1 MPPAVLFVLVI
12 QRLLER
18 SVMLQRLSASSLD
31 GAEYTPTIVV
41 SQYPK
46 CDNEFIQIWYQN
58 CMKDVTDMTGPQS
71 LAQFHFDKEKSGKIL
86 RKWADESGLTRQ
98 ELSDITGIPLN
109 TLNNSLYGK
118 VQDLTV
124 DRTFKIATATG
135 HCICEYIK
143 LQLENEN
150 IDFADKVHVLR
161 DPALVKQ
168 KAFDTVII
176 DDHHTINE
184 KVPDHLLD
192 RFKRVYDNII
202 EQMRDQIKQTKDSRT
217 IMQEQYK
224 DQIKAIEEAH
234 KETMERADKQIARLE
249 KQVSRLRI
257 ALIIETSAIG
267 LLFFV
272 DALVG
277 GRGWIVQS
285 FLRVG
290 DDMSFVRRG

>member
-1 MPPAVLFVLVI
+1 MT
-12 QRLLER
+12 
-18 SVMLQRLSASSLD
+18 D
-31 GAEYTPTIVV
+31 
-41 SQYPK
+41 SQ
-46 CDNEFIQIWYQN
+46 
-58 CMKDVTDMTGPQS
+58 T
-71 LAQFHFDKEKSGKIL
+71 LAQFHFDKGKSGRIL

-135 HCICEYIK
+135 HCICEYIQ
-143 LQLENEN
+143 LQLENES

-184 KVPDHLLD
+184 AAPDHLLD
-192 RFKRVYDNII
+192 RFRRVYDSII
-202 EQMRDQIKQTKDSRT
+202 TQMRDQIAQLKESRA
-217 IMQEQYK
+217 IMQEQYA
-224 DQIKAIEEAH
+224 QQLA
-234 KETMERADKQIARLE
+234 TMERQHAAHNAAIETHHAEAMERAGKEIARL
-249 KQVSRLRI
+249 QQQNTRLRR
-257 ALIIETSAIG
+257 ALTIETIAIG

-277 GRGWIVQS
+277 DRGWILRS
-285 FLRVG
+285 FFRMG
-290 DDMSFVRRG
+290 DDGTSIITRG

>member
-1 MPPAVLFVLVI
+1 
-12 QRLLER
+12 
-18 SVMLQRLSASSLD
+18 
-31 GAEYTPTIVV
+31 
-41 SQYPK
+41 
-46 CDNEFIQIWYQN
+46 
-58 CMKDVTDMTGPQS
+58 MTGPQS

-98 ELSDITGIPLN
+98 ELSDKTGIPVA

-118 VQDLTV
+118 VQDLTI

-135 HCICEYIK
+135 HCLCEYIK

-150 IDFADKVHVLR
+150 IDFANEVHVLR
-161 DPALVKQ
+161 DGVTHKPS
-168 KAFDTVII
+168 TVII
-176 DDHHTINE
+176 DDHHTTNE
-184 KVPDHLLD
+184 AAPDHLLD

-202 EQMRDQIKQTKDSRT
+202 EQMRDQIKQLGDSRS

-249 KQVSRLRI
+249 KQISRLRI

-277 GRGWIVQS
+277 DYGWILRS

-290 DDMSFVRRG
+290 DEMSVIRRG